1 MIVFNRKS
9 IVIAEN
15 IVYFAY
21 KYKRS
26 FREYRLFVQK
36 YYT

>member
-9 IVIAEN
+9 IVITGN

-26 FREYRLFVQK
+26 FQECRLFVQK